1 VAYIGRKE
9 DAKKICVVEPE
20 GVCLE
25 DLSVDGG

>member
-1 VAYIGRKE
+1 MWHTLG
-9 DAKKICVVEPE
+9 DANKICIVEPE